1 MLTNN
6 TQYAPGKFFF
16 LTNPVPYLSIATS
29 NSDVPPVQAGQ
40 VVLTNVGGN
49 LYVNGSVVG
58 TSSNW
63 SLFPTISNT
72 IYMDASNKITNV
84 GSNLYFDGNLIANA
98 SDISNVG
105 DWALYNSVADVKLSN
120 AGSNYSITGAKN
132 ITAINNVS
140 GGTGTFTS
148 QVVTPV
154 VISASNLSVS
164 ATSNL
169 TQYCGTTLC
178 NNAPTISNSFNNTYN
193 IFGDKGSDYT
203 DFCYTNISN
212 KGGKG
217 GSINFVADAGQ
228 VNIGGTDYGIG
239 GQINLTANSPLI
251 FPYNLTSAIKLSAA
265 SVLSYAGAVTPLGS
279 LAGYN
284 YIQGTLGVN
293 IVAGSVSSI
302 PNTAGTIYLYGANGT
317 KLQNSLYVDAIS
329 NYPGSNLN
337 IHPDSSQWT
346 DMTRVQYI
354 GMGNNPKIDGGGGTT
369 SIISNFAGVIASN
382 ITGLSGG
389 YFPAISGNSL
399 TSINVPLTAGSDLT
413 LTAQQFVGLTVT
425 CNYNVNV
432 NASSNINLNP
442 SNGGV
447 VSVNGDLNM
456 SNHNV
461 SNIADLKFNGTSARV
476 GYGASQLYI
485 QGGGIGVPV
494 NITNAGAGISVNGNI
509 TLSAGTGYNTY
520 FTSGA
525 LYLSTAT
532 PILMQGGNIDMGG
545 GTICNVG
552 NILGSNLTVSTG
564 GNLTLTSSTGGQIVA
579 GVDLNM
585 SNHNVSNIGT
595 YLRFNTGAYLDSYT
609 PGGFTN
615 AFLEINGTGGDSQLR
630 INNGSAN
637 INLIANGD
645 SYIIPATGHNIILNG
660 PITANSNLNMT
671 GATICN
677 VGNILGSNLTVSTGG
692 NLTLTSSTG
701 GLITTSNTLQVTSN
715 PILVRDTFAGIVWG
729 YNAPYNVGIDGPYV
743 FGYSAG
749 ALGTTGVSGTLVPDI
764 SLQWDRSNI
773 NAQKNLIMNGHD
785 ISNVGGFTRTLSATA
800 IAQPVIQ
807 YGTATG
813 SGSNGSVSV
822 TIPTAYTS
830 SSSYVVQVTMRDS
843 PTAQLY
849 ATPTAS
855 NTFTIGWSSAGA
867 GTQNIMWTTFG
878 T

>member
-1 MLTNN
+1 MSLLTNN
-6 TQYAPGKFFF
+6 TQSAPGVYFF
-16 LTNPVPYLSIATS
+16 LRNPVPYLSVAPS
-29 NSDVPPVQAGQ
+29 NSDVPTRQAGQ
-40 VVLTNVGGN
+40 VILTNVGGN

-63 SLFPTISNT
+63 SLFPAISNT
-72 IYMDASNKITNV
+72 IYMDASNTITNI

-105 DWALYNSVADVKLSN
+105 DWALYNAVADVKLSN
-120 AGSNYSITGAKN
+120 AGSNYSITGARN
-132 ITAINNVS
+132 ITAISNVSAGSVTSSGNVS
-140 GGTGTFTS
+140 GTLGTFT
-148 QVVTPV
+148 TG
-154 VISASNLSVS
+154 VISPFHSNSGNLVLTCGSNLSLY
-164 ATSNL
+164 ATSNI
-169 TQYCGTTLC
+169 TSS
-178 NNAPTISNSFNNTYN
+178 APTISNTFNNSYN

-217 GSINFVADAGQ
+217 GSINFVADGGQ
-228 VNIGGTDYGIG
+228 VNIGGTNYGIG
-239 GQINLTANSPLI
+239 GQINLTANSPLV

-302 PNTAGTIYLYGANGT
+302 PNTAGTVYLYGANGT

-337 IHPDSSQWT
+337 IHPDNSQWT

-354 GMGNNPKIDGGGGTT
+354 GMGNNPVINGGGGST
-369 SIISNFAGVIASN
+369 SFISNFAGVSASN
-382 ITGLSGG
+382 IVASTGGL
-389 YFPAISGNSL
+389 FPSISGNSL
-399 TSINVPLTAGSDLT
+399 TSINVPFVAGSDLT
-413 LTAQQFVGLTVT
+413 LTASQFVGLSVT

-447 VSVNGDLNM
+447 VSVNGTLNM
-456 SNHNV
+456 SG
-461 SNIADLKFNGTSARV
+461 S
-476 GYGASQLYI
+476 
-485 QGGGIGVPV
+485 
-494 NITNAGAGISVNGNI
+494 
-509 TLSAGTGYNTY
+509 
-520 FTSGA
+520 
-525 LYLSTAT
+525 
-532 PILMQGGNIDMGG
+532 
-545 GTICNVG
+545 
-552 NILGSNLTVSTG
+552 NILGSNLTVSTS
-564 GNLTLTSSTGGQIVA
+564 GNLTLTSSTGGA
-579 GVDLNM
+579 TYFN
-585 SNHNVSNIGT
+585 NTNV
-595 YLRFNTGAYLDSYT
+595 Y
-609 PGGFTN
+609 
-615 AFLEINGTGGDSQLR
+615 
-630 INNGSAN
+630 INNG
-637 INLIANGD
+637 
-645 SYIIPATGHNIILNG
+645 
-660 PITANSNLNMT
+660 NLNMQNNSVGGVNRLVFNSGAELSNDAGNIRLVSGNLNMN

-701 GLITTSNTLQVTSN
+701 GAILMSNTVGVYGTMYMNSHTIEQIAGLYFDYGGNMNAFTAGGTNYLDINAPSSN
-715 PILVRDTFAGIVWG
+715 VSGVGNLRFLFAGGNI
-729 YNAPYNVGIDGPYV
+729 ILD
-743 FGYSAG
+743 
-749 ALGTTGVSGTLVPDI
+749 
-764 SLQWDRSNI
+764 SNI
-773 NAQKNLIMNGHD
+773 NFNGNGSNYVSMNSGGAGIQIAPDNNLYFTGNGSSKFANFQETNVSFNTGTAGSLSIYMNSNA
-785 ISNVGGFTRTLSATA
+785 IRNVGTFTRNLGSTA
-800 IAQPVIQ
+800 VAQPVIQ

-813 SGSNGSVSV
+813 SGSSGSVSV